1 MELKLTFDVTHT
13 GEPGAGLTAYSD
25 TVVVALESGEPGG
38 EPGEFEKYM
47 RDCIAEWFDGAKV
60 EERKEGSLGC
70 DFLAG
75 LTPEQQ
81 AAVDSAVFLGPTERA
96 RMADFFARGVEVVIF
111 KQTECSDS
119 PAYAAAPL
127 EAQDFWL
134 GCWDTHEL
142 ARAGA
147 TALGLRVKD

>member
-1 MELKLTFDVTHT
+1 MELKLTFDVSHS

-38 EPGEFEKYM
+38 EPGEFEQFM
-47 RDCIAEWFDGAKV
+47 RDCLADWFDGAKV
-60 EERKEGSLGC
+60 ESRREESPAC
-70 DFLAG
+70 DSLAG

-81 AAVDSAVFLGPTERA
+81 AAVDSAVFLGPKERA
-96 RMADFFARGVEVVIF
+96 RMADFFARGVEVIVF

-119 PAYAAAPL
+119 PAYAVAPL

-134 GCWDTHEL
+134 GCWDSHEL
-142 ARAGA
+142 AVAGA
-147 TALGLRVKD
+147 TALGLRVND